1 MLQELH
7 IENVAVIEKA
17 DVSFGSGL
25 NILTGETGAGK
36 SMIVDSLQAIL
47 GGRVSRELVRT
58 GADKAVVCATFD
70 PEPARA
76 WCEAHEIDL
85 EDELILR
92 RQITAEGKTTCRVCG
107 VPVTAAQLR
116 ELGGLLLDI
125 HGQNDGQQ
133 LLDERQHQRYLDA
146 FGVSVAVIQAYQKEY
161 QAYNE
166 LVKEQE
172 NLRSLESEKE
182 LLTDSLR
189 HQIQELE
196 QAELKSGE
204 EAELTEKRDMLR
216 NFEKLSEA
224 VDSAY
229 ALLEGGEENVLSMAS
244 EAESEAIRA
253 AGFASELSEVT
264 NVIHE
269 AVFSLQDAAETLRDF
284 RAGLDFSEAEY
295 DRIESR
301 LAAIH
306 RLERKYHADED
317 GLIQKLDEAKTRLDQ
332 IEYAD
337 DRLLKLE
344 KLISAKEKDVKA
356 AGADLSAARRAAATK
371 LEKQVVSELRDLAM
385 PGVRFQ
391 VEFAPVG
398 GKPGFGSAGTD
409 AVRFLL
415 SANAGEAPGRIS
427 HIASGGELSRIMLA
441 LKNVFARRDPI
452 ASMVFDEVD
461 AGVSGVAAQ
470 RVGEKLAELSAGK
483 QVICITH
490 LPQIAAMAD
499 HHYLIEKN
507 VSGGKTRTTV
517 HLLDDDGAGRE
528 IARLHGGD
536 HITELTLASAKEQLA
551 AAKTYKDSIRKR
563 KDDKA

>member
-7 IENVAVIEKA
+7 IENIAVIEKA
-17 DVSFGSGL
+17 DVSLGAGL

-58 GADKAVVCATFD
+58 GAEKAVVCATFD
-70 PEPARA
+70 PEPARE
-76 WCEAHEIDL
+76 WCEEHEIDV

-92 RQITAEGKTTCRVCG
+92 RQISAEGKTTCRVCG

-116 ELGGLLLDI
+116 ELGALLLDI

-146 FGVSVAVIQAYQKEY
+146 FGVSEKVISAYRREY
-161 QAYNE
+161 QAYTE

-172 NLRSLESEKE
+172 TLRGLESEKE
-182 LLTDSLR
+182 LLSDSLR

-204 EAELTEKRDMLR
+204 EEALTEKRDMLR

-224 VDSAY
+224 VDSAF
-229 ALLEGGEENVLSMAS
+229 ALLEGGEVSAISMAAD
-244 EAESEAIRA
+244 AENAAVRA
-253 AGFASELSEVT
+253 ASYASELT
-264 NVIHE
+264 DIPTAIHE

-301 LAAIH
+301 LAVLH

-317 GLIQKLDEAKTRLDQ
+317 GLIQKLEDARARLDQ

-344 KLISAKEKDVKA
+344 KLISAKEKDVKS
-356 AGADLSAARRAAATK
+356 AGAELSAARRTAASR

-391 VEFAPVG
+391 VELAPVG
-398 GKPGFGSAGTD
+398 GSPGFGPSGTD
-409 AVRFLL
+409 NVRFLL

-441 LKNVFARRDPI
+441 LKNVFARRDPVS
-452 ASMVFDEVD
+452 SMVFDEVD
-461 AGVSGVAAQ
+461 TGVSGVAAQ
-470 RVGEKLAELSAGK
+470 RVGEKLAALSSEK

-499 HHYLIEKN
+499 HHYLIEKS

-517 HLLDDDGAGRE
+517 QLLDSDGAGRE

-536 HITELTLASAKEQLA
+536 HVTELTLASAKEQLA
-551 AAKTYKDSIRKR
+551 AAETYKSSIRQR
-563 KDDKA
+563 KDA

>member
-17 DVSFGSGL
+17 DVALGKGL

-58 GADKAVVCATFD
+58 GAEKAVVCATFD

-76 WCEAHEIDL
+76 WCEEHEIEV

-116 ELGGLLLDI
+116 ELGSLLLDI
-125 HGQNDGQQ
+125 HGQNDGQR

-146 FGVSVAVIQAYQKEY
+146 FGVPDSVLSAYQKEY
-161 QAYNE
+161 QEYTE
-166 LVKEQE
+166 LVREQE
-172 NLRSLESEKE
+172 TLRGLESEKE

-216 NFEKLSEA
+216 NFEKLSES

-229 ALLEGGEENVLSMAS
+229 ALLEGGEENAVSLAAD
-244 EAESEAIRA
+244 AENEAIRA
-253 AGFASELSEVT
+253 AAFASELSEVAG
-264 NVIHE
+264 VIHE

-301 LAAIH
+301 LSTLH

-317 GLIQKLDEAKTRLDQ
+317 GLIQKLQDAKERLDQ

-344 KLISAKEKDVKA
+344 KLISAKEADAKA
-356 AGADLSAARRAAATK
+356 AGAKLTEARRKAAAK

-391 VEFAPVG
+391 VELAPISG
-398 GKPGFGSAGTD
+398 SPGFGAAGTD

-441 LKNVFARRDPI
+441 LKNVFARRDPVS
-452 ASMVFDEVD
+452 SMVFDEVD
-461 AGVSGVAAQ
+461 TGVSGVAAQ
-470 RVGEKLAELSAGK
+470 RVGEKLAVLSSDK

-499 HHYLIEKN
+499 HHYLIEKT

-517 HLLDDDGAGRE
+517 QLLDAEGAGRE

-536 HITELTLASAKEQLA
+536 HITELTLASAREQLA
-551 AAKTYKDSIRKR
+551 TAMNYKSSIRSR
-563 KDDKA
+563 KDA

>member
-7 IENVAVIEKA
+7 IENIAVIERT
-17 DVSFGSGL
+17 DVTLGPGL

-36 SMIVDSLQAIL
+36 SILVDAMQAVL

-58 GADKAVVCATFD
+58 GAEKAVVCATFD
-70 PEPARA
+70 PEPALD
-76 WCEAHEIDL
+76 WCRENEIEP

-92 RQITAEGKTTCRVCG
+92 RQITSEGKSSCRVCG

-116 ELGGLLLDI
+116 ELGSLLLDI

-133 LLDERQHQRYLDA
+133 LLDERQHQWYLDA
-146 FGVSVAVIQAYQKEY
+146 FGVDDAVVSAYQKEY
-161 QAYNE
+161 RAYLD
-166 LVKEQE
+166 LVHEQE
-172 NLRSLESEKE
+172 TLRGLENEKE

-196 QAELKSGE
+196 QADLKSGE
-204 EAELTEKRDMLR
+204 EAELTEKRDLLR

-224 VDSAY
+224 VESAY
-229 ALLEGGEENVLSMAS
+229 FLLEGGEENAVSLAS
-244 EAESEAIRA
+244 EAESAAIRA
-253 AGFASELSEVT
+253 AGFASELAQIPT
-264 NVIHE
+264 LIHD
-269 AVFSLQDAAETLRDF
+269 AVFSLQDAAETLRDYKN
-284 RAGLDFSEAEY
+284 GLDFSEAEY

-301 LAAIH
+301 LSAIH

-317 GLIQKLDEAKTRLDQ
+317 GLIQKLEAAKDRLDQ

-337 DRLLKLE
+337 DRLE
-344 KLISAKEKDVKA
+344 KLQKLIAAKEQDVKKVGSA
-356 AGADLSAARRAAATK
+356 LSDARRAAAIR
-371 LEKQVVSELRDLAM
+371 LEKLVVSELRDLAM

-391 VEFAPVG
+391 VEMTPVG
-398 GKPGFGSAGTD
+398 GKPGFGPSGLD

-427 HIASGGELSRIMLA
+427 RIASGGELSRIMLA
-441 LKNVFARRDPI
+441 LKNVFARRDLVP
-452 ASMVFDEVD
+452 SMVFDEVD
-461 AGVSGVAAQ
+461 TGVSGVAAQ
-470 RVGEKLAELSAGK
+470 RVGEKLAALSASK

-490 LPQIAAMAD
+490 LPQIATMAD
-499 HHYLIEKN
+499 RHYLIEKT

-517 HLLDDDGAGRE
+517 QLLDAEGAERE

-536 HITELTLASAKEQLA
+536 HITDLTIASAREQLASAA
-551 AAKTYKDSIRKR
+551 AYKNTIHR
-563 KDDKA
+563 KDD

>member
-7 IENVAVIEKA
+7 IENIAVIEKA
-17 DVSFGSGL
+17 DVTLGSGL

-58 GADKAVVCATFD
+58 GAEKAVVCATFD
-70 PEPARA
+70 PEPARG
-76 WCEAHEIDL
+76 WCEDHEIEVD
-85 EDELILR
+85 DELILR
-92 RQITAEGKTTCRVCG
+92 RKITAEGKTTCRVCG

-116 ELGGLLLDI
+116 ELGSLLLDI

-146 FGVSVAVIQAYQKEY
+146 FGVPDALLQTYQNEYHAYT
-161 QAYNE
+161 E
-166 LVKEQE
+166 LIREQE
-172 NLRSLESEKE
+172 TLRGLESEKE
-182 LLTDSLR
+182 LLTESLR

-204 EAELTEKRDMLR
+204 EDELTEKRDMLR

-224 VDSAY
+224 VESAY
-229 ALLEGGEENVLSMAS
+229 ALLEGGEETAISMAA

-253 AGFASELSEVT
+253 AGFASELSGVSS
-264 NVIHE
+264 VIHE

-284 RAGLDFSEAEY
+284 LAGLDFSEAEY

-301 LAAIH
+301 LASLH
-306 RLERKYHADED
+306 RLERKYHADEN
-317 GLIQKLDEAKTRLDQ
+317 GLIQKLADAKSRLDQ

-337 DRLLKLE
+337 DRLVKLE
-344 KLISAKEKDVKA
+344 KMIAAKEKNVKA
-356 AGADLSAARRAAATK
+356 AGLELSNARRAAASK

-391 VEFAPVG
+391 VELAPIS
-398 GKPGFGSAGTD
+398 GKPGFGPAGTD

-427 HIASGGELSRIMLA
+427 HIASGGELS
-441 LKNVFARRDPI
+441 
-452 ASMVFDEVD
+452 
-461 AGVSGVAAQ
+461 
-470 RVGEKLAELSAGK
+470 
-483 QVICITH
+483 
-490 LPQIAAMAD
+490 QI
-499 HHYLIEKN
+499 
-507 VSGGKTRTTV
+507 
-517 HLLDDDGAGRE
+517 GR
-528 IARLHGGD
+528 AHV
-536 HITELTLASAKEQLA
+536 
-551 AAKTYKDSIRKR
+551 
-563 KDDKA
+563 

>member
-7 IENVAVIEKA
+7 IENIAVIERT
-17 DVSFGSGL
+17 DVTLGPGL

-36 SMIVDSLQAIL
+36 SILVDAMQAVL

-58 GADKAVVCATFD
+58 GAEKAVVCATFD
-70 PEPARA
+70 PEPALD
-76 WCEAHEIDL
+76 WCRENEIEP

-92 RQITAEGKTTCRVCG
+92 RQITSEGKSSCRVCG

-116 ELGGLLLDI
+116 ELGSLLLDI

-133 LLDERQHQRYLDA
+133 LLDERQHQWYLDA
-146 FGVSVAVIQAYQKEY
+146 FGVDDAVVSAYQKEY
-161 QAYNE
+161 RAYLD
-166 LVKEQE
+166 LVHEQE
-172 NLRSLESEKE
+172 TLRGLENEKE

-196 QAELKSGE
+196 QADLKSGE
-204 EAELTEKRDMLR
+204 EAELTEKRDLLR

-224 VDSAY
+224 VESAY
-229 ALLEGGEENVLSMAS
+229 FLLEGGEENAVSLAS
-244 EAESEAIRA
+244 EAESAAIRA
-253 AGFASELSEVT
+253 AGFASELAQIPT
-264 NVIHE
+264 LIHD
-269 AVFSLQDAAETLRDF
+269 AVFSLQDAAETLRDYNN
-284 RAGLDFSEAEY
+284 GLDFSEAEY

-301 LAAIH
+301 LSAIH

-317 GLIQKLDEAKTRLDQ
+317 GLIQKLEAAKDRLDQ

-337 DRLLKLE
+337 DRLE
-344 KLISAKEKDVKA
+344 KLQKLIAAKEQDVKKVGSA
-356 AGADLSAARRAAATK
+356 LSDARRAAALR
-371 LEKQVVSELRDLAM
+371 LEKLVVSELRDLAM

-391 VEFAPVG
+391 VEMTPVG
-398 GKPGFGSAGTD
+398 GKPGFGPSGLD

-427 HIASGGELSRIMLA
+427 RIASGGELSRIMLA
-441 LKNVFARRDPI
+441 LKNVFARRDLVP
-452 ASMVFDEVD
+452 SMVFDEVD
-461 AGVSGVAAQ
+461 TGVSGVAAQ
-470 RVGEKLAELSAGK
+470 RVGEKLAALSASK

-490 LPQIAAMAD
+490 LPQIATMAD
-499 HHYLIEKN
+499 RHYLIEKT

-517 HLLDDDGAGRE
+517 QLLDAEGAERE

-536 HITELTLASAKEQLA
+536 HITDLTIASAREQLASAA
-551 AAKTYKDSIRKR
+551 AYKNTIHR
-563 KDDKA
+563 KDD

>member
-7 IENVAVIEKA
+7 IENIAVIEKA
-17 DVSFGSGL
+17 DVTLGSGL

-47 GGRVSRELVRT
+47 GGRVSRDLLRT
-58 GADKAVVCATFD
+58 GAEKAVVCATFD

-76 WCEAHEIDL
+76 WCEEHEIDV

-107 VPVTAAQLR
+107 VPVTVAQLR
-116 ELGGLLLDI
+116 EVGSLLLDI

-146 FGVSVAVIQAYQKEY
+146 FGVPDSVLQAYSREY
-161 QAYNE
+161 HAYLE
-166 LVKEQE
+166 LVREQE
-172 NLRSLESEKE
+172 TLRGLESEKE

-229 ALLEGGEENVLSMAS
+229 RLLEGGDENAISLAAD
-244 EAESEAIRA
+244 AENESIRA
-253 AGFASELSEVT
+253 AAFASELAEVSS
-264 NVIHE
+264 VIHE

-284 RAGLDFSEAEY
+284 RTGLDFSEAEY

-301 LAAIH
+301 LAVLH
-306 RLERKYHADED
+306 RLERKYHSDED
-317 GLIQKLDEAKTRLDQ
+317 GLIRKLAEAKDRLDQ

-344 KLISAKEKDVKA
+344 KLITASEAEVKA
-356 AGADLSAARRAAATK
+356 AGAALSDARRKASAK
-371 LEKQVVSELRDLAM
+371 LEKQVISELRDLAM

-391 VEFAPVG
+391 VELAPIG
-398 GKPGFGSAGTD
+398 GKPGFGPAGTD

-427 HIASGGELSRIMLA
+427 RIASGGELSRIMLA
-441 LKNVFARRDPI
+441 LKNVFARRDPVS
-452 ASMVFDEVD
+452 SMVFDEVD
-461 AGVSGVAAQ
+461 TGVSGVAAQ
-470 RVGEKLAELSAGK
+470 RVGEKLAELSAEK

-499 HHYLIEKN
+499 QHYLIEKH

-517 HLLDDDGAGRE
+517 QPLDQDGASRE

-536 HITELTLASAKEQLA
+536 YITDLTLASAKEQLA
-551 AAKTYKDSIRKR
+551 AAKAYKASIHKR
-563 KDDKA
+563 KDA